1 VTSRSEAKRAKA
13 IELGA
18 AAGFEPGA
26 RLPERVDAVI
36 ETVGEA
42 TFGHSMKAVRPGG
55 RVVVSGS
62 TSGATTPLELQR
74 LFFLQIDVLGST
86 MGSRSELEALLRFL
100 VTSGIRPTVDSTF
113 ALADA
118 RDAFDRLATGDV
130 FGKIVLTSGE

>member
-1 VTSRSEAKRAKA
+1 
-13 IELGA
+13 
-18 AAGFEPGA
+18 
-26 RLPERVDAVI
+26 VI

-86 MGSRSELEALLRFL
+86 MGSRSELEALLGFL
-100 VTSGIRPTVDSTF
+100 VTSGVRPTVDSTF

-118 RDAFDRLATGDV
+118 RGAFDKLATGHV